1 MAAIKTVRR
10 DYISL
15 ILRKSDHINHKE
27 RGLARSMEGLNV
39 TDLKNDKPPRGE
51 TPVPL
56 ERAATEV
63 GKSAAWLRAQIRAG
77 RVKAIQLGGGTRLAP
92 EEIRRIQRE
101 GLPPM
106 PRPTPKDAA

>member
-1 MAAIKTVRR
+1 
-10 DYISL
+10 
-15 ILRKSDHINHKE
+15 
-27 RGLARSMEGLNV
+27 V
-39 TDLKNDKPPRGE
+39 TDWKNDEVPGGE

-56 ERAATEV
+56 ERAAANI
-63 GKSAAWLRAQIRAG
+63 GKSSAWLRAQIRAG